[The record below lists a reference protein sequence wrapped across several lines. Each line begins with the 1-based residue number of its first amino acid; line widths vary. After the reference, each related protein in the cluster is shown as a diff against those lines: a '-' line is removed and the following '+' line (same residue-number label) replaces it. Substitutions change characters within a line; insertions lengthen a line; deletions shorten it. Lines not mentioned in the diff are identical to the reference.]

1 MRASLVLRL
10 SLRFQLGI
18 ALVVVNAL
26 LTAGVAILAY
36 RVAQDAMVEQALRS
50 VSLVADSRQRELLEL
65 LEHRQERLTGFLQ
78 SLQSLCG
85 ERGPSGRFGFQD
97 ECTRAAVG
105 GFHRSERAM
114 TTEVS
119 YANRRLSGVG
129 PRPSVLPPVPGRLI
143 RIQSPAG
150 DGRYAMMADTGT
162 LAVHVEF
169 SLDDVNAVLA
179 DRAGLES
186 NGEAFLTNSAGYR
199 MTSAQRVT
207 APQHPVAMSP
217 IASCLRGIEHA
228 TQATDDRGVNVI
240 SGLLPAGSLNGG
252 CLVANVNYDEA
263 TAPIR
268 RLGQIL
274 AYASVLVGML
284 GGLASI
290 VIATV
295 ATRPLWR
302 LTRATHE
309 LGAGRL
315 DTPVPIGGPSDVRQ
329 LGRTLSAM
337 ASSISR
343 LVAQEQQARHEAEAA
358 SRTKDEFLATLS
370 HELRTPLNA
379 ILGWASILSRSDYDK
394 SRVRHAVHVI
404 ERNARI
410 QAQMVEELLDVSR
423 ISAGTVT
430 LNPSAVAVGP
440 VLDAAVESVRPA
452 ADAKGVSLVKRLSD
466 SDLAVHADAR
476 RLQQIVWNLL
486 SNAVRFT
493 PAGGRV
499 EVSLRR
505 DGNEVELRVADTG
518 CGIPAEFLPHVF
530 ERFRQGDSSTTR
542 AHGGLGLGLAIVSDL
557 VELHGGTVRAESA
570 GEGQG
575 ATFTVRLPAT
585 LVQRRTASTPM
596 QPAITGLAGSCVL
609 VVDDDADTRDVLKA
623 MLEAAGAQVVLSRSA
638 RETRA
643 LFTRTHPDLLIADI
657 GMPDEDGYSL
667 IASIR
672 EMETGT
678 SHVPAIALT
687 ARTRVEDVEL
697 ALASGFQMHLSKPID
712 PRRLVESIANL
723 VVRS

>member
-1 MRASLVLRL
+1 MAFPVLRL
-10 SLRFQLGI
+10 SFRFQLGL

-36 RVAQDAMVEQALRS
+36 RVAHDAMVDQALRS
-50 VSLVADSRQRELLEL
+50 ISLVAESRQRELLDM

-78 SLQSLCG
+78 SLELLCG
-85 ERGPSGRFGFQD
+85 ERGPSGGFGFED

-105 GFHRSERAM
+105 GFHRSERAL

-119 YANRRLSGVG
+119 YASRHIDGVG
-129 PRPSVLPPVPGRLI
+129 PRPAVLPPVPGRLI
-143 RIQSPAG
+143 RIQSPS
-150 DGRYAMMADTGT
+150 DTGRYAMAANVGD

-186 NGEAFLTNSAGYR
+186 NGEAFLTDSAGYR
-199 MTSAQRVT
+199 LTSTRRAVA
-207 APQHPVAMSP
+207 APYPVAMAP
-217 IASCLRGIEHA
+217 IAPCLRGIEHA
-228 TQATDDRGVNVI
+228 AQTTDDRGVTVI
-240 SGLLPAGSLNGG
+240 SGLRPSGPLGGG
-252 CLVANVNYDEA
+252 CLVANVNYDDA

-268 RLGQIL
+268 RLGQVL
-274 AYASVLVGML
+274 AYASMLVAVL

-290 VIATV
+290 LVATLV
-295 ATRPLWR
+295 TRPLWR
-302 LTRATHE
+302 LTKATHE

-337 ASSISR
+337 ASSLSR
-343 LVAQEQQARHEAEAA
+343 LVAQEQQARREAEAA
-358 SRTKDEFLATLS
+358 NRTKDEFLATLS

-394 SRVRHAVHVI
+394 SRVSHAVHVI

-410 QAQMVEELLDVSR
+410 QAQMIEELLDVSR

-430 LNPSAVAVGP
+430 LNASAVAVGP
-440 VLDAAVESVRPA
+440 VLEAAVESVRPA

-466 SDLAVHADAR
+466 PDLTMHADPR
-476 RLQQIVWNLL
+476 RLQQIAWNLL

-499 EVSLRR
+499 EVFLRR
-505 DGNEVELRVADTG
+505 DGDEVELRVVDTG
-518 CGIPAEFLPHVF
+518 CGIPPEFLPHVF

-542 AHGGLGLGLAIVSDL
+542 AHGGLGLGLAIVRDL
-557 VELHGGTVRAESA
+557 VELHGGTVRADSA
-570 GEGQG
+570 GDGQG
-575 ATFTVRLPAT
+575 STFTVRIPAT
-585 LVQRRTASTPM
+585 LIQRSTAFTPM
-596 QPAITGLAGSCVL
+596 PPDLTPLVGARVL

-623 MLEAAGAQVVLSRSA
+623 VLEAAGAEVVLSHSA
-638 RETRA
+638 RETRT
-643 LFTRTHPDLLIADI
+643 LFSRTHPDLIIADI

-667 IASIR
+667 ITWIR

-687 ARTRVEDVEL
+687 ARTRPEDVAL
-697 ALASGFQMHLSKPID
+697 ALASGFQMHLAKPID
-712 PRRLVESIANL
+712 SRRLVESIANL
-723 VVRS
+723 VVRT

>member
-1 MRASLVLRL
+1 MFPVLRL
-10 SLRFQLGI
+10 SLRFQLGL

-36 RVAQDAMVEQALRS
+36 RVAHDAMVDQALRS
-50 VSLVADSRQRELLEL
+50 VSLVAESRERELLDL

-85 ERGPSGRFGFQD
+85 ERGPWGGFGFED

-105 GFHRSERAM
+105 GFHRSERAL

-119 YANRRLSGVG
+119 YATRRIDGVG
-129 PRPSVLPPVPGRLI
+129 PRPTVLAPVPGRLI
-143 RIQSPAG
+143 RIQSSAEG
-150 DGRYAMMADTGT
+150 GRYAMAANVGD

-169 SLDDVNAVLA
+169 SLDDVDAVLA

-186 NGEAFLTNSAGYR
+186 NGEAFLTDSAGYR
-199 MTSAQRVT
+199 LTSTRRTVA
-207 APQHPVAMSP
+207 AQHPVAMAP
-217 IASCLRGIEHA
+217 LASCLRGNGQA
-228 TQATDDRGVNVI
+228 TQTTDDRGVRVI
-240 SGLLPAGSLNGG
+240 SGLRPGGSLGGG
-252 CLVANVNYDEA
+252 CLVANVNYDDA

-268 RLGQIL
+268 RLGQML
-274 AYASVLVGML
+274 AYASGLVAML

-295 ATRPLWR
+295 ATRPLWK
-302 LTRATHE
+302 LTKATHE
-309 LGAGRL
+309 LGAGHL

-343 LVAQEQQARHEAEAA
+343 LVSQEQQARREAEAA
-358 SRTKDEFLATLS
+358 NRTKDEFLATLS

-394 SRVRHAVHVI
+394 ARVSHAVHVI

-410 QAQMVEELLDVSR
+410 QAQMIEELLDVSR
-423 ISAGTVT
+423 ISAGAVT
-430 LNPSAVAVGP
+430 LNASAVAVGP
-440 VLDAAVESVRPA
+440 VLEAAVESVRPA
-452 ADAKGVSLVKRLSD
+452 ADAKGVSLVKHLSD
-466 SDLAVHADAR
+466 PDLTMHADAR
-476 RLQQIVWNLL
+476 RLQQIAWNLL

-499 EVSLRR
+499 EVALRR
-505 DGNEVELRVADTG
+505 DGDEVELRVADTG
-518 CGIPAEFLPHVF
+518 CGIAAEFLPHVF

-542 AHGGLGLGLAIVSDL
+542 AHGGLGLGLAIVRDL
-557 VELHGGTVRAESA
+557 VDLHGGTVRADSA
-570 GEGQG
+570 GDGQG

-585 LVQRRTASTPM
+585 LIQRSAAYPPLQGDLTP
-596 QPAITGLAGSCVL
+596 LVGSCVL
-609 VVDDDADTRDVLKA
+609 VVDDDADTRDMLKA
-623 MLEAAGAQVVLSRSA
+623 VLEAAGAEVVLCRSA

-643 LFTRTHPDLLIADI
+643 LFTRAHPDLLIADI

-667 IASIR
+667 MASIR
-672 EMETGT
+672 DMETGT

-687 ARTRVEDVEL
+687 ARTRPEDLAL
-697 ALASGFQMHLSKPID
+697 ALASGFQLHLAKPID
-712 PRRLVESIANL
+712 SRRLVESIANL
-723 VVRS
+723 MVRT

>member
-1 MRASLVLRL
+1 MLRL
-10 SLRFQLGI
+10 SLRFQLGL

-26 LTAGVAILAY
+26 LTAGVAVLAY
-36 RVAQDAMVEQALRS
+36 RVAHDAMVDQALRS
-50 VSLVADSRQRELLEL
+50 VSLVAESRQRELMDL
-65 LEHRQERLTGFLQ
+65 LDHRQERLTGFLQ

-85 ERGPSGRFGFQD
+85 ERGPSGGFGFED

-105 GFHRSERAM
+105 GFHRSERAI

-119 YANRRLSGVG
+119 YGSRRIDAVG
-129 PRPSVLPPVPGRLI
+129 PPPTVPPPVPGHLI
-143 RIQSPAG
+143 RIQSAAEP
-150 DGRYAMMADTGT
+150 GRYSMAANVGD

-169 SLDDVNAVLA
+169 SLEDVNAVLA
-179 DRAGLES
+179 DRAGLEL
-186 NGEAFLTNSAGYR
+186 NGEAFLTDSAGYR
-199 MTSAQRVT
+199 LTETRRTT
-207 APQHPVAMSP
+207 AAQHPVAMAP
-217 IASCLRGIEHA
+217 IASCLRGNDLA
-228 TQATDDRGVNVI
+228 TPTTDDRGVRVI
-240 SGLLPAGSLNGG
+240 SGLRPAGSLGGG
-252 CLVANVNYDEA
+252 CLVANVNYDDA

-268 RLGQIL
+268 RLGQLL
-274 AYASVLVGML
+274 AYASGLVAML

-290 VIATV
+290 AIATV

-302 LTRATHE
+302 LTKATHE
-309 LGAGRL
+309 LGAGHL

-343 LVAQEQQARHEAEAA
+343 LVNQEQQARREAEAA
-358 SRTKDEFLATLS
+358 NRTKDEFLATLS

-394 SRVRHAVHVI
+394 SRVSHAVHVI

-410 QAQMVEELLDVSR
+410 QAQMIEELLDVSR

-430 LNPSAVAVGP
+430 LNASAVAVGT
-440 VLDAAVESVRPA
+440 VLEAAVETVRPA
-452 ADAKGVSLVKRLSD
+452 AEAKGVVLVKRLSEP
-466 SDLAVHADAR
+466 DLTMHADAR

-499 EVSLRR
+499 EVALRR
-505 DGNEVELRVADTG
+505 EGDEVELRVEDTG
-518 CGIPAEFLPHVF
+518 CGIPTEFLPHVF

-542 AHGGLGLGLAIVSDL
+542 AHGGLGLGLAIVRDL
-557 VELHGGTVRAESA
+557 VALHGGTVRAESA
-570 GEGQG
+570 GDGRG
-575 ATFTVRLPAT
+575 STFTVRLPAT
-585 LVQRRTASTPM
+585 LIQHTAAYTPL
-596 QPAITGLAGSCVL
+596 PPDTTPLIGARVL

-623 MLEAAGAQVVLSRSA
+623 VLEGAGAEVLLSRSA
-638 RETRA
+638 VETRA
-643 LFTRTHPDLLIADI
+643 LFMRARPNLLIADI
-657 GMPDEDGYSL
+657 GMPNEDGYSL
-667 IASIR
+667 MASIR

-687 ARTRVEDVEL
+687 ARTRPEDVAQ
-697 ALASGFQMHLSKPID
+697 ALASGFQLHLAKPID
-712 PRRLVESIANL
+712 SRRLVESIAQL